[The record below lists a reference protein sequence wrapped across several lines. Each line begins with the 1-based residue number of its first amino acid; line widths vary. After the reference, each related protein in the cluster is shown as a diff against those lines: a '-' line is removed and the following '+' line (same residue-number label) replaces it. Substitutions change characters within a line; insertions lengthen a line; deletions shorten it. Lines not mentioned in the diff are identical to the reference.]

1 MVSVYFADWWH
12 KSLLLGFSMGVDPI
26 LDLII
31 SDSNGS
37 HVFISL
43 IFVSPFMDDYDYD
56 YS

>member
-1 MVSVYFADWWH
+1 
-12 KSLLLGFSMGVDPI
+12 MGVDPI